1 MTRAPAQSRKQKLS
15 FRLAVFIL
23 TSTTLIFGAAFGY
36 NYYFSRDLV
45 LSNVQKNA
53 ANLTQALVY
62 RLEAR
67 LQGVEQVPQYLALR
81 LERDIPSKQAAA
93 SMVKDLVA
101 NNPDIF
107 GSTAAFEPYTID
119 PDVRDFAPYYFTHES
134 GRLEYSNL
142 GREEYDYFHRD
153 WYTIPRHMNRSVW
166 SEPYYDEGG
175 GNIVMSTYSVPFYRH
190 LGQERSF
197 SGVVSADICLESLVQ
212 HILNVALYD
221 SGYAFLIS
229 SQGTFVAHPNQDWI
243 MRKGI
248 FSLAEE
254 MDMPDLRHVGRGM
267 IQGKEGFAEFISPH
281 TGQDSLLY
289 YAPVTTNGWTVGV
302 MIPKKEM
309 YADISFLNQTVLLIG
324 VVGFSILFLVVVG
337 ISRSITRPLHS
348 LVASTREIAKGN
360 LDVNP
365 PRVRVNDEVGELTQS
380 VDSMRVALKEY
391 IANLTETTKAKERI
405 ESELK
410 IARNIQM
417 NFLPRHFPPF
427 PDRQEFEIFAALES
441 AKHVGGDLYDF
452 FLLDEDHL
460 FFSVG
465 DVADKGVP
473 AALFMAVTKT
483 LMKGI
488 AEQDLEPSEILARV
502 NNELCQ
508 GNESSMFVTLF
519 CGILNLKNGELRYSN
534 AGHNPPLVLSPDQDP
549 QWLELPPGLVLGGM
563 EDMVFQTRTR
573 MMLPGEKLL
582 AYTDGVTEAMNPAQE
597 LYSEQRLVS
606 ETRAMAAAGP
616 EDMVNGI
623 LQSVHAFAG
632 GAAQSDDITIMALLY
647 TGQAAE
653 GR

>member
-1 MTRAPAQSRKQKLS
+1 MTPAPAQNRKQRLS

-36 NYYFSRDLV
+36 NYYFSRELV
-45 LSNVQKNA
+45 LINVRKNA
-53 ANLTQALVY
+53 ASLTQALVN
-62 RLEAR
+62 RLETR
-67 LQGVEQVPQYLALR
+67 LKVVEQVPGYLALR
-81 LERDIPSKQAAA
+81 LEKDNPSTATVI
-93 SMVKDLVA
+93 SMVRDLVA

-119 PDVRDFAPYYFTHES
+119 LDARYFAPYFFTNTS
-134 GRLEYSNL
+134 GGLEYSNL
-142 GREEYDYFHRD
+142 GRKEYDYFHRD
-153 WYTIPRHMNRSVW
+153 WYAIPQHLQRAVW

-197 SGVVSADICLESLVQ
+197 SGVVTADICLDSLVQ
-212 HILNVALYD
+212 HILDVALYD

-229 SQGTFVAHPNQDWI
+229 SQGTFVAHPAKDWI
-243 MRKGI
+243 MRKSI

-254 MDMPDLRHVGRGM
+254 MDMPDLRRVGRSM
-267 IQGKEGFAEFISPH
+267 IKGEEGFAEFTSPH

-289 YAPVTTNGWTVGV
+289 YAPVTTNGWAVGV
-302 MIPKKEM
+302 MIPKQEM

-324 VVGFSILFLVVVG
+324 IVGFSILFLVVVG

-365 PRVRVNDEVGELTQS
+365 PQVRVNDEVGQLTKS
-380 VDSMRVALKEY
+380 VDSMRLALKEY
-391 IANLTETTKAKERI
+391 ITNLTETTKAKERI

-427 PDRQEFEIFAALES
+427 PDRQEFEIFAALEP
-441 AKHVGGDLYDF
+441 ARHVGGDLYDF
-452 FLLDEDHL
+452 FLLDDDHM

-488 AEQDLEPSEILARV
+488 AEQGLEPSEVLARV

-519 CGILNLKNGELRYSN
+519 CGILNLRSGELRYSN
-534 AGHNPPLVLSPDQDP
+534 AGHNPPLVLSPGQDP
-549 QWLELPPGLVLGGM
+549 QWLDLPPGLVLGGM

-597 LYSEQRLVS
+597 LYSEQRLES
-606 ETRAMAAAGP
+606 EVRGRAAAGP
-616 EDMVNGI
+616 EDMVSGI
-623 LQSVHAFAG
+623 LQSVHAFAS
-632 GAAQSDDITIMALLY
+632 GADQSDDITLLALLY
-647 TGQAAE
+647 KGQTSA
-653 GR
+653 R

>member
-1 MTRAPAQSRKQKLS
+1 MTPAPAQNRKQRLS

-23 TSTTLIFGAAFGY
+23 TSTTLIFVAAFGY
-36 NYYFSRDLV
+36 NYYFSRELV
-45 LSNVQKNA
+45 LINVRKNA
-53 ANLTQALVY
+53 ASLTQALVN
-62 RLEAR
+62 RLETR
-67 LQGVEQVPQYLALR
+67 LKVVEQVPGYLALR
-81 LERDIPSKQAAA
+81 LEKDNPSTATVI
-93 SMVKDLVA
+93 SMVRDLVA

-119 PDVRDFAPYYFTHES
+119 LDARYFAPYFFTNTS
-134 GRLEYSNL
+134 GGLEYSNL
-142 GREEYDYFHRD
+142 GRKEYDYFHRD
-153 WYTIPRHMNRSVW
+153 WYAIPQHLQRAVW

-197 SGVVSADICLESLVQ
+197 SGVVTADICLDSLVQ
-212 HILNVALYD
+212 HILDVALYD

-229 SQGTFVAHPNQDWI
+229 SQGTFVAHPAKDWI
-243 MRKGI
+243 MRKSI

-254 MDMPDLRHVGRGM
+254 MDMPDLRRVGRSM
-267 IQGKEGFAEFISPH
+267 IKGEDGFAEFTSPH

-289 YAPVTTNGWTVGV
+289 YAPVTTNGWAVGV
-302 MIPKKEM
+302 MIPKQEM

-324 VVGFSILFLVVVG
+324 IVGFSILFLVVVA

-365 PRVRVNDEVGELTQS
+365 PQVRVNDEVGQLTKS
-380 VDSMRVALKEY
+380 VDSMRLALKEY
-391 IANLTETTKAKERI
+391 ITNLTETTKAKERI

-427 PDRQEFEIFAALES
+427 PDRQEFEIFAALEP
-441 AKHVGGDLYDF
+441 ARHVGGDLYDF
-452 FLLDEDHL
+452 FLLDDDHL

-488 AEQDLEPSEILARV
+488 AEQGLEPSEVLARV

-519 CGILNLKNGELRYSN
+519 CGILNLRSGELRYSN
-534 AGHNPPLVLSPDQDP
+534 AGHNPPLVLSPGQDP
-549 QWLELPPGLVLGGM
+549 QWLDLPPGLVLGGM

-582 AYTDGVTEAMNPAQE
+582 AYTDGVTEAMNPGRE
-597 LYSEQRLVS
+597 LYSEQRLES
-606 ETRAMAAAGP
+606 EVRGLAAAGP
-616 EDMVNGI
+616 EDMVSGI
-623 LQSVHAFAG
+623 LQSVHAFAS
-632 GAAQSDDITIMALLY
+632 GADQSDDITLLAL
-647 TGQAAE
+647 
-653 GR
+653 